1 MKTSILEGKQILAV
15 NDDPEVLE
23 LLRQKILEAGLICRF
38 DKATTYHQAVERL
51 LCLTYDLVVLD
62 IEGGRSFDLL
72 RLAVRR
78 NFPVAMLTSNPLNPG
93 ALKRSI
99 EMGAKAYLPRDK
111 MSEIVPFLE
120 DMLTCKCL
128 RGWKCLFGKM
138 RRSWSSLLGLNS
150 ELRIGSPWRKWAS
163 RGYHPNSH

>member
-23 LLRQKILEAGLICRF
+23 VLQQKILEAGLICRF

-62 IEGGRSFDLL
+62 IKGSRSFDLL
-72 RLAVRR
+72 NLAVMR
-78 NFPVAMLTSNPLNPG
+78 NFPVAMLASNPLNPDS
-93 ALKRSI
+93 LKRSI
-99 EMGAKAYLPRDK
+99 EMGAGAYLPKDK

-128 RGWKCLFGKM
+128 PGWRRLFGKM
-138 RRSWSSLLGLNS
+138 RRFWSLLLRLNS
-150 ELRIGSPWRKWAS
+150 ELQIGSLWKKMGEWRIPLK
-163 RGYHPNSH
+163 